1 MRPLSAGAARR
12 GESVVRRASDLG
24 FGEDSVGREEIWG
37 RKGARGREIE
47 REGKGSKGQFS
58 QYEKIVCLCVT
69 DHDGIDGSGR
79 KGNEV

>member
-1 MRPLSAGAARR
+1 M
-12 GESVVRRASDLG
+12 RRASDLG

-58 QYEKIVCLCVT
+58 QYEKNYMPL
-69 DHDGIDGSGR
+69 HNRS
-79 KGNEV
+79 